1 MDIKLLIAFL
11 PLVFM
16 LHDFEEIIMFH
27 PWLEKN
33 RDELE
38 RRFPKISNILKG
50 NHYHLSTSAYAVA
63 VLHEF
68 LIIAVITC
76 VSLYF
81 DTYHWWFGA
90 FAAYS
95 LHLVIHIIQ
104 WLVYGKYVP
113 VVISSF
119 LTLPYCIY
127 TFSEFLKFTDMSA
140 GQMSLWAVIGLAIT
154 AASFYPAFYLA
165 SRFEN
170 WKNQKYLRQPNN
182 P

>member
-16 LHDFEEIIMFH
+16 LHDFEEIIMFS

-38 RRFPKISNILKG
+38 RRFPKISNILKD

-68 LIIAVITC
+68 LIIATITC
-76 VSLYF
+76 LSLYF
-81 DTYHWWFGA
+81 DAYHWWFGA

-95 LHLVIHIIQ
+95 LHLIIHIIQ

-113 VVISSF
+113 VVISSV
-119 LTLPYCIY
+119 LTLPYCAY
-127 TFSEFLKFTDMSA
+127 TFIEFLRFTDMTA
-140 GQMSLWAVIGLAIT
+140 GQLLLWALIGLAIT
-154 AASFYPAFYLA
+154 AVSFLPAFSLA
-165 SRFEN
+165 SRFEK
-170 WKNQKYLRQPNN
+170 WKNQNYLHRL
-182 P
+182 